1 MEFIMGVVKSQLS
14 PFNWKTIVVLVLAVG
29 ALFFAFRLFGKANM
43 APDAVV
49 QQEQQL
55 PQGPPQLSQSEQA
68 YAEQEAQ
75 AEQEGQDEGT
85 AAANE

>member
-1 MEFIMGVVKSQLS
+1 
-14 PFNWKTIVVLVLAVG
+14 
-29 ALFFAFRLFGKANM
+29 M
-43 APDAVV
+43 APEAVV

-55 PQGPPQLSQSEQA
+55 PQGSPQLSQSEQA
-68 YAEQEAQ
+68 YAEQEAH